1 MNNYEYIVASLPTLQ
16 PVRTKSA
23 HAGAEQIVQSIR
35 EQLSEKDNGLVDLL
49 LSGYES
55 DNLDAGFYHEA
66 LHHRNRFI
74 REFFEYDL
82 NLRNIKVEYLNRSL
96 GRPEGMDTVSPEG
109 WDGSAFDGRQEIM
122 AVLEGD
128 DILKR
133 ERGLDDLMWRKID
146 EITVMDV
153 FDMEAIL
160 GFIAKLKIIDRWDK
174 LDPDTG
180 HDLFRRLVEE
190 IRATYDNK
198 KNNMI

>member
-16 PVRTKSA
+16 PGQTKSA

-96 GRPEGMDTVSPEG
+96 GRAAGTDCIMLPELEEYEFV
-109 WDGSAFDGRQEIM
+109 GRDAAE
-122 AVLEGD
+122 AVLSGS
-128 DILKR
+128 DIIRR
-133 ERGLDDLMWRKID
+133 ERGLDDLMWD
-146 EITVMDV
+146 EIDRINEMEVFSMDV
-153 FDMEAIL
+153 IL
-160 GFIAKLKIIDRWDK
+160 GFTAKLKIVDRWNR
-174 LDPDTG
+174 LDPESG
-180 HDLFRRLVEE
+180 AQLFRRLVAQ
-190 IRATYDNK
+190 IRSTYDNK
-198 KNNMI
+198 KQNMI

>member
-16 PVRTKSA
+16 PGQTKSA

-122 AVLEGD
+122 TVLEGD

-133 ERGLDDLMWRKID
+133 ERGLDDLIWRKID

>member
-16 PVRTKSA
+16 TGQTKSA

-96 GRPEGMDTVSPEG
+96 GRPEDMDTVSPEG
-109 WDGSAFDGRQEIM
+109 WDGSSFDGRQEIVT
-122 AVLEGD
+122 VLEGD

>member
-1 MNNYEYIVASLPTLQ
+1 MQKIPRRIAGQ
-16 PVRTKSA
+16 PGQTKSA

>member
-16 PVRTKSA
+16 PGQTKRA

-96 GRPEGMDTVSPEG
+96 GRPEDMDTVSPEG

>member
-16 PVRTKSA
+16 PAQTKNA

-35 EQLSEKDNGLVDLL
+35 EQLSDKDNGLVDLL

-55 DNLDAGFYHEA
+55 DNLDAGFYHAA

-74 REFFEYDL
+74 RDFFEYDL

-96 GRPEGMDTVSPEG
+96 GRPEGMDTVNPEG
-109 WDGSAFDGRQEIM
+109 WDGTSFDGRQEIM

>member
-1 MNNYEYIVASLPTLQ
+1 MDNYEYIIAGLPALQQAPTGAS
-16 PVRTKSA
+16 
-23 HAGAEQIVQSIR
+23 HADADRIMASIR
-35 EQLSEKDNGLVDLL
+35 EQLSEKDNALVDLL
-49 LSGYES
+49 LSGWDAES
-55 DNLDAGFYHEA
+55 LDSAFYLKA
-66 LHHRNRFI
+66 LNHRNRFI

-122 AVLEGD
+122 TVLEGD